1 MSCQDAAFSTPTSPS
16 SPKPTPSSPNLLWT
30 HTHSQC
36 SPHPA
41 SGQRLLGSFPP
52 ITLPSLWKLIDGSN
66 GDGQMLKL
74 VWRLNS
80 GCHYNIPRLSAPF
93 IIHLDILENIPS
105 NRSGDNKRMA
115 ADIVGVDRFSSRLE
129 VLRYLCARLARHTY
143 KRKRKLQLHL
153 RHFRNAGDVCHR
165 RPAGLVGREK
175 NWLCETCGR
184 I

>member
-16 SPKPTPSSPNLLWT
+16 SPNPTSPDLLWT
-30 HTHSQC
+30 HTHLQC

-80 GCHYNIPRLSAPF
+80 GCHCNIPRLSAPF
-93 IIHLDILENIPS
+93 IIHLDILENTQS
-105 NRSGDNKRMA
+105 NRSGGNKRRI
-115 ADIVGVDRFSSRLE
+115 ADIVSLNRFSSRFE
-129 VLRYLCARLARHTY
+129 VLHYLCVCPACHSS
-143 KRKRKLQLHL
+143 KRKGK
-153 RHFRNAGDVCHR
+153 
-165 RPAGLVGREK
+165 
-175 NWLCETCGR
+175 
-184 I
+184 

>member
-1 MSCQDAAFSTPTSPS
+1 MSCQDAAFSTPTSS
-16 SPKPTPSSPNLLWT
+16 SSRNPTSPDLLWT

-80 GCHYNIPRLSAPF
+80 GCHCNIPRLSAPF
-93 IIHLDILENIPS
+93 IIYLDILENIPS
-105 NRSGDNKRMA
+105 KWSGDNKRIIT
-115 ADIVGVDRFSSRLE
+115 DIVCLNRFSYRLE
-129 VLRYLCARLARHTY
+129 VLHYICVCLACHSY
-143 KRKRKLQLHL
+143 KRKRK
-153 RHFRNAGDVCHR
+153 
-165 RPAGLVGREK
+165 
-175 NWLCETCGR
+175 
-184 I
+184 